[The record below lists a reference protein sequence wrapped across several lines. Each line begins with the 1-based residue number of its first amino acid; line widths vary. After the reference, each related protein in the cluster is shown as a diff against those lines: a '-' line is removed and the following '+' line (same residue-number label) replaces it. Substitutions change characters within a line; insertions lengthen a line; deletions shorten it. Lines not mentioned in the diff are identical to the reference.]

1 VARHDRVAV
10 LADNTPEAVVSIW
23 AALKAEA
30 AFLVINPTTKT
41 DKVSYILNNCRAS
54 ALVTHSSKWRNVS
67 PALAGTPSLRAV
79 VVAGK
84 PVPGAAS
91 SLPAGAELLGWDEAQ
106 ERGEGPRPERRGID
120 IDLAALIYTSGT
132 TGNPKGVVLTHRNM
146 LSASTSIT
154 TYLENVEDDIILS
167 VLPLSFDYG
176 LYQVIMAAQFG
187 GTVVLERSFTY
198 PYQVINLL
206 REERVTGFPIV
217 PTMSAILL
225 QMKELEKEEFPALR
239 YITNTAAA
247 LPESHITGLQRIFPG
262 AAIYSMYGLTEC
274 KRVSYLPPSEID
286 RRPTSVGRGMPNEE
300 VYLVD
305 DDGLRITEPGV
316 TGELVVRGANVM
328 QGYWELPEETA
339 KMLRPG
345 LFPWEKSLW
354 TGDLFRMD
362 EDGFLYFVSRRDDI
376 IKSRGEK
383 VSPKEVEAALYA
395 HGDVVEAAVIG
406 VPDDLL
412 GEAVKA
418 FVVLRDGST
427 ATDQEI
433 LAHCKGRLE
442 DFMVPQTVEITDSL
456 PKTSSGKITKK
467 GLH

>member
-1 VARHDRVAV
+1 
-10 LADNTPEAVVSIW
+10 
-23 AALKAEA
+23 
-30 AFLVINPTTKT
+30 
-41 DKVSYILNNCRAS
+41 
-54 ALVTHSSKWRNVS
+54 
-67 PALAGTPSLRAV
+67 
-79 VVAGK
+79 
-84 PVPGAAS
+84 
-91 SLPAGAELLGWDEAQ
+91 
-106 ERGEGPRPERRGID
+106 
-120 IDLAALIYTSGT
+120 
-132 TGNPKGVVLTHRNM
+132 
-146 LSASTSIT
+146 
-154 TYLENVEDDIILS
+154 
-167 VLPLSFDYG
+167 
-176 LYQVIMAAQFG
+176 
-187 GTVVLERSFTY
+187 
-198 PYQVINLL
+198 
-206 REERVTGFPIV
+206 
-217 PTMSAILL
+217 
-225 QMKELEKEEFPALR
+225 
-239 YITNTAAA
+239 
-247 LPESHITGLQRIFPG
+247 
-262 AAIYSMYGLTEC
+262 
-274 KRVSYLPPSEID
+274 
-286 RRPTSVGRGMPNEE
+286 
-300 VYLVD
+300 
-305 DDGLRITEPGV
+305 
-316 TGELVVRGANVM
+316 
-328 QGYWELPEETA
+328 
-339 KMLRPG
+339 MLRPG